1 MEVVAENVVVPQ
13 QKIKRK
19 QKFTDTLYFYRTYN
33 ENEYINRDG
42 DIMYKFEK
50 ITDEKVYF
58 NSTSFCKFEDDHCNC
73 CCSCCNSRHNKDWI
87 GCEICDVDFCKR
99 CKKYTHVRAFI
110 HDKIDYNKWKTLP
123 NNSKNSKWFKIIK
136 KCVNKDLFVIHH
148 EEINS
153 LTLKTS
159 SYKIIFHNSPYIF
172 YQRNYKD
179 FNDSGFYD
187 DM

>member
-13 QKIKRK
+13 QKK

-33 ENEYINRDG
+33 DNEYINQDG
-42 DIMYKFEK
+42 DVIYKFEK
-50 ITDEKVYF
+50 ITNEKLYF
-58 NSTSFCKFEDDHCNC
+58 NSTSFRKLEEDDNW
-73 CCSCCNSRHNKDWI
+73 SI
-87 GCEICDVDFCKR
+87 V
-99 CKKYTHVRAFI
+99 
-110 HDKIDYNKWKTLP
+110 P

-136 KCVNKDLFVIHH
+136 KCVDKDLFVIHH

-153 LTLKTS
+153 LTLKKST
-159 SYKIIFHNSPYIF
+159 YKVIFHNSPYI
-172 YQRNYKD
+172 YYLRNYKN